1 MSGDGES
8 PVREIREVNGVV
20 SVHLAGDLW
29 GYDATRFLLEA
40 VHELEAKGARRVVV
54 DLQGLMRVDSA
65 GLGAIASAFVSLT
78 KASGKLVLAAA
89 PPKVHDL
96 LSTTMLLQVIPLYP
110 DVEAARR
117 ALGS

>member
-1 MSGDGES
+1 MSGEAQS

-54 DLQGLMRVDSA
+54 DLEGLMRIDSA

-78 KASGKLVLAAA
+78 RASGRLVLAAA

-110 DVEAARR
+110 DVDAARR
-117 ALGS
+117 ALES